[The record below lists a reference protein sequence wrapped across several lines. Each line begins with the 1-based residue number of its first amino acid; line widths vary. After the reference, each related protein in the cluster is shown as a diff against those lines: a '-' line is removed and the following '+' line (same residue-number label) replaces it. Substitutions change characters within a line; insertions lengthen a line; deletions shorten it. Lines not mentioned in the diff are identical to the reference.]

1 MDKITMIKLSGK
13 EFPIRFDFMAL
24 RETYKKYG
32 NIKKVQMDLLGME
45 VVGTDENG
53 KDIMKIVKIPS
64 VRLILFLI
72 PLMINT
78 ALDYLGKKQIDDS
91 KLIKLIDEDS
101 YKLVYTL
108 HNEIN
113 RCFESQLSVDD
124 EKQTEKPR
132 NDTEADKK
140 DQEKLNFAEI
150 FYVCKNKLGYT
161 THEAKH
167 IYMGEYLEQFEVYKK
182 YHNMEMERL
191 IYPDPDKKEVK
202 KDESGEK
209 YPSWYTPPQKGNK

>member
-1 MDKITMIKLSGK
+1 MIKLGRKS
-13 EFPIRFDFMAL
+13 FPIRFDFMSL
-24 RETYKKYG
+24 KETYKKYG

-64 VRLILFLI
+64 VRMVLFLI

-78 ALDYLGKKQIDDS
+78 ALDYQGKNQIEES
-91 KLIKLIDEDS
+91 KLIELIGPDS
-101 YKLVYTL
+101 YKLAIVL

-113 RCFESQLSVDD
+113 RCFESQFAVD
-124 EKQTEKPR
+124 EENEPKQTK
-132 NDTEADKK
+132 NDTETDKK
-140 DQEKLNFAEI
+140 DQNKLNFAEI

-167 IYMGEYLEQFEVYKK
+167 IYLGEYLEQFEVYKK

-191 IYPDPDKKEVK
+191 LYPDPDRKEIK
-202 KDESGEK
+202 KDESGEQ
-209 YPSWYTPPQKGNK
+209 YPSWYTPPQKGSK